1 MAAPVKVALPITD
14 MVLSVFSDQY
24 FMGEALKEAQKAFDA
39 DEVPVGAVVVCNNR
53 IISRGH
59 NLTERLHD
67 PTAHAEM
74 MAITAATHALG
85 GKYLPDCT
93 IYITLEPCVMCAG
106 ALNWAQMGKVV
117 FGASDPKRGYSCLAP
132 LALHPRTEVTHGL
145 MADDSAELVRRFFAT
160 KRK

>member
-1 MAAPVKVALPITD
+1 

-117 FGASDPKRGYSCLAP
+117 FGASDAKRGYSCLAP
-132 LALHPRTEVTHGL
+132 LALHPRTDVTHGL